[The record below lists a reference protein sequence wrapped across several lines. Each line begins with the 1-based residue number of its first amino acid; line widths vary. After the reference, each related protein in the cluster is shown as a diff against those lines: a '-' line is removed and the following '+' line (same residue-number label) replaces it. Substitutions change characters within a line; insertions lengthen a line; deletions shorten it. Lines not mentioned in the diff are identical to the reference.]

1 MTTNAF
7 VSISSADLD
16 TVTGGNAVGTALKVG
31 SKVGKAAWS
40 GAKTAW
46 KGIEKG
52 AEVINAGQ
60 SVWDAGKAAW
70 GAWTGSGGEKK

>member
-1 MTTNAF
+1 MTTNAL
-7 VSISSADLD
+7 VSISSSDLHN
-16 TVTGGNAVGTALKVG
+16 VTGGSAIGTAA
-31 SKVGKAAWS
+31 KVGKAAWS

-46 KGIEKG
+46 KGVEKG

-70 GAWTGSGGEKK
+70 GAWTGNGGEKK